1 MKKKSR
7 FRKVAPW
14 AGFALLA
21 LVLALLP
28 SLARSAEGGQ
38 KATVLTAAATMGEVE
53 NTLGGGGTLTAEDP
67 VEVDIPASVDI
78 QEFLVENGEH
88 VVKGQPLA
96 KVDRV
101 TLLGA
106 LSETQKS
113 IDILTEKMQVAMSES
128 GFFWLESKA
137 YGRVKA
143 IYAKPGDDAA
153 QTVLE
158 HGALAVVSMDGR
170 MVTRVLPGQP
180 VKAGTPLTVRLS
192 DGTEVPGMVE
202 YELEG
207 VISVIISDNGPK
219 LGDAVTVLDRDGKTV
234 GSGLLEVHSPWN
246 VVATKGSIAAVEIW
260 ENQMLSSGTRMICL
274 NQETGNEEYRSLV
287 DQRRQYEDM
296 MADLFALYEDDTIKS
311 PETGFI
317 IGVDKSIIKNTAVSD
332 TKPSLKLLANDE
344 KSPIQTVLIIRKL
357 PGNLVSGIIVDE
369 TVTKEELQYL
379 VQCVNMGMIPLW
391 YAGSVTVIELPADP
405 KNYKPDGYKDRI
417 KEYDKIKIDKEQNTV
432 FYLETIKLDIPE
444 DVVSM
449 PQQEEELFSQKE
461 ANVLSVIPDNSMTV
475 TMEVDELDIA
485 YYEPGQKADILVD
498 ALPGHSFTA
507 EVEEVAAVGK
517 NTGGNS
523 KFTVKLRLDRAPD
536 MLNGMN
542 ASVVVHRGVKSG
554 LLLPV
559 AAVYDR
565 GSESFV
571 YVAVDSKTGKP
582 VGELPVVTGV
592 SDGEMVEIVSGLT
605 EGQAVYYEYYL
616 PVAAGVSPD
625 GQS

>member
-67 VEVDIPASVDI
+67 VEVEIPASVDI

-170 MVTRVLPGQP
+170 MVTRVSPGQP

-202 YELEG
+202 YELDG

-274 NQETGNEEYRSLV
+274 NQEAGNEAYRSLV

-317 IGVDKSIIKNTAVSD
+317 IGVDKSIIKNTAVSG
-332 TKPSLKLLANDE
+332 TKPVLKLLANE
-344 KSPIQTVLIIRKL
+344 QNPVQTVLILGKPVNDVAR
-357 PGNLVSGIIVDE
+357 GIIVDNRSE
-369 TVTKEELQYL
+369 EELQYL
-379 VQCVNMGMIPLW
+379 VQCLYTGTIPLMFLDKL
-391 YAGSVTVIELPADP
+391 TVIPLMPNYVEKYEPA
-405 KNYKPDGYKDRI
+405 NYKEKMNTCDLV
-417 KEYDKIKIDKEQNTV
+417 EFDKGHKTVTYVRTLKIDLPDDS
-432 FYLETIKLDIPE
+432 Y
-444 DVVSM
+444 VVSM
-449 PQQEEELFSQKE
+449 PEQKEELFSQKE

-498 ALPGHSFTA
+498 ALPGRSFTA

-571 YVAVDSKTGKP
+571 HVAVDNKTGKP

-605 EGQAVYYEYYL
+605 EGQTVFYEYYL
-616 PVAAGVSPD
+616 PVTEGES
-625 GQS
+625 